1 LAQFKRRDSTAK
13 LYRASFTNPATSGS
27 LPTLTGVTSYTI
39 SFGAN
44 NVLVGFGD
52 IVFSKAGS
60 GVLYLAPRSATG
72 SPASPTAPMFAV
84 GNVAVMIVSG
94 SATAVTIRATG
105 VGVRADN
112 KR

>member
-1 LAQFKRRDSTAK
+1 MEKRLT
-13 LYRASFTNPATSGS
+13 SFTDPATSGS
-27 LPTLTGVTSYTI
+27 LPTFTSVTNYTI
-39 SFGAN
+39 SFGSN

-60 GVLYLAPRSATG
+60 GVLYLAPRSAPG

-84 GNVAVMIVSG
+84 GDVAAMMASG

-105 VGVRADN
+105 VGTKQLLGGCRGY
-112 KR
+112 